1 MEQNIISD
9 RIKMEYQKGATQ
21 TELAEKY
28 GISHTHIWRL
38 ISGKSDDMN
47 MKLSVVKKMFP
58 KATLSLDGQE
68 YDATIIENHKVIVEN
83 IKKLIKDPN
92 FSDEKKIKIIEAF
105 LD

>member
-1 MEQNIISD
+1 MEENIISN
-9 RIKMEYQKGATQ
+9 RIKKEYEAGATQ
-21 TELAEKY
+21 SELAEKY
-28 GISHTHIWRL
+28 NIAQSYICRL
-38 ISGKSDDMN
+38 ITGISDDMN